1 MSPND
6 TKGNVYKYKNMGH
19 MHYIL
24 FSPVIQVNYIVN
36 EEVNQSGSHI
46 YRVRETGS

>member
-1 MSPND
+1 MSPNV

-24 FSPVIQVNYIVN
+24 FSPVIQVDYIVS
-36 EEVNQSGSHI
+36 EKVNQSESRI